1 MCRKAIAAVLLA
13 TVWSAMALLA
23 DRSAS
28 AQPPKKGQPPYVHSV
43 VFYLKKDTPPAKI
56 QAMIADCHSIL
67 GKIPSVRSLWVGRP
81 ADKGT
86 PDLAVKDY
94 QLGLMVLFDDYD
106 GLKGYLDHPT
116 HLKFVETYAPTFE
129 KALVYDFQNQVK

>member
-1 MCRKAIAAVLLA
+1 MCRKVIAAVLLA
-13 TVWSAMALLA
+13 AVCSAMALLA

-28 AQPPKKGQPPYVHSV
+28 AQPPKQGPPPYVHSV
-43 VFYLKKDTPPAKI
+43 VFYLKKDTPPAKV

-81 ADKGT
+81 ADKAT

-94 QLGLMVLFDDYD
+94 QLGLMVLFDDYA
-106 GLKGYLDHPT
+106 GLKAYLDHPT

-129 KALVYDFQNQVK
+129 KALVYDFENQTK